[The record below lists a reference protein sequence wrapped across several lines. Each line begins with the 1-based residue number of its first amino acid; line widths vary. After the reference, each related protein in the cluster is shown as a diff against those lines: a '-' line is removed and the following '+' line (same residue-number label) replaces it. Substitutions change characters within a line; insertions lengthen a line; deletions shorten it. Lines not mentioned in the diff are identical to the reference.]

1 MLARQQPAAAE
12 APTPPPSNGEDQ
24 GKTFTPAPLSGDDL
38 QDEAT
43 KRLAAEEEER
53 RAARKKR
60 RNRLRELEEIRS
72 DLAERE
78 LELLQKSAELQEKE
92 QTLAVLK
99 EEVCICVYQQWSNA
113 VSGLNT
119 TTVQIELEKRLRTLL
134 TKEKE
139 KAEEQ
144 AALAIGLC
152 TGGSMLP

>member
-1 MLARQQPAAAE
+1 MQQRPPEAAAE
-12 APTPPPSNGEDQ
+12 PPAPNTDNGQ
-24 GKTFTPAPLSGDDL
+24 AFTPAPLSGDDL
-38 QDEAT
+38 SEEAT

-99 EEVCICVYQQWSNA
+99 EEVCVLWQACVY
-113 VSGLNT
+113 
-119 TTVQIELEKRLRTLL
+119 TLSH
-134 TKEKE
+134 TD
-139 KAEEQ
+139 
-144 AALAIGLC
+144 
-152 TGGSMLP
+152 

>member
-1 MLARQQPAAAE
+1 MALQRPAVAE
-12 APTPPPSNGEDQ
+12 PPALPPATSNGDDSS
-24 GKTFTPAPLSGDDL
+24 KPFTPAPLSGDDL

-53 RAARKKR
+53 GATRKKR

-99 EEVCICVYQQWSNA
+99 EEVRCFSTVCVYNSY
-113 VSGLNT
+113 
-119 TTVQIELEKRLRTLL
+119 L
-134 TKEKE
+134 TDRVGE
-139 KAEEQ
+139 
-144 AALAIGLC
+144 AA
-152 TGGSMLP
+152 